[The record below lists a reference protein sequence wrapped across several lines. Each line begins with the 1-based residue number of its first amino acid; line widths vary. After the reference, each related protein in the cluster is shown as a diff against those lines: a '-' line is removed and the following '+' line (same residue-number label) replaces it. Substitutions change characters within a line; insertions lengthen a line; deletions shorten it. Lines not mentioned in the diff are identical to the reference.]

1 MQEIKEKKIETI
13 ESGLTTEILTLLAI
27 KKRGE
32 ATELLVEDILNKN
45 YIYTTR
51 DDIKS
56 EMWIYNNGIYIPQG
70 RSFIKEYCRKKL
82 GQAFNIHI
90 CNEIINKIEADTF
103 IDHDKFFK
111 TNYLYEVPVENG
123 ILNLI
128 TKEII
133 RFNPKKIFFNKLPI
147 KFDPTKEC
155 PNILKHFKDVLK
167 SEDDVPVILELIGY
181 LLFKEYKI
189 EKAFMFVGKGR
200 NGKSKTL
207 ELMKLFLGVDN
218 CSSLPLSIMKHD
230 SFSLSELFGKMANL
244 AGDLSNTDLRET
256 GTIKQ
261 LIGRDTIQAKRK
273 FLKDLN
279 FVNYA
284 KLVFAA
290 NELPRVYDTTD
301 GFWTKWVLLE
311 FPYKFITQKEFN
323 SLSEEDKKMKKILD
337 SDIIKKISTPNEM
350 SGLLNHALEKL
361 SVLLNHEE
369 FSYSKGTSEVKE
381 LWIRQSD
388 SFTSFCLDNIEE
400 DNYGIITKSELRKA
414 YFNYCK
420 EHNIKGSSDKSIKI
434 TLQNKY
440 GVEEN
445 RKKINDIQVYV
456 WEGISFKC

>member
-1 MQEIKEKKIETI
+1 MPEIKERIIETI
-13 ESGLTTEILTLLAI
+13 ESGLTNEILTLLAI

-32 ATELLVEDILNKN
+32 ATELLVEDILNKK

-56 EMWIYNNGIYIPQG
+56 EMWVYKNGIYIPQG
-70 RSFIKEYCRKKL
+70 RSFIKEYCRKML
-82 GQAFNIHI
+82 GQAFNTHI
-90 CNEIINKIEADTF
+90 CNEVINKIEADTF
-103 IDHDKFFK
+103 IDHDTFFK
-111 TNYLYEVPVENG
+111 TNYLYEIPVENG

-128 TKEII
+128 TKDLTK
-133 RFNPKKIFFNKLPI
+133 FNPKKIFFNKLPI
-147 KFDPTKEC
+147 KFDPSKEC
-155 PNILKHFKDVLK
+155 PNILNHFKSILK
-167 SEDDVPVILELIGY
+167 SEDDTNVILELFGY

-207 ELMKLFLGVDN
+207 ELMKKFLGVDN

-230 SFSLSELFGKMANL
+230 SFSLSELFSKMANL
-244 AGDLSNTDLRET
+244 AGDLSNTDLKET

-311 FPYKFITQKEFN
+311 FPYKFITQKEYDT
-323 SLSEEDKKMKKILD
+323 LPEEERKMKKILD
-337 SDIIKKISTPNEM
+337 SDIIKKISTPDEM
-350 SGLLNHALEKL
+350 SGLLNKVLDKL
-361 SVLLNHEE
+361 SILLKNEE

-388 SFTSFCLDNIEE
+388 SFTAFCLDNIEE
-400 DNYGIITKSELRKA
+400 DNYGIITKSDLRKS

-420 EHNIKGSSDKSIKI
+420 EHNIKGCSDKSIKI

-440 GVEEN
+440 GAEEN
-445 RKKINDIQVYV
+445 RNKINDNQIYV
-456 WEGISFKC
+456 WEGISFKS

>member
-1 MQEIKEKKIETI
+1 MQEIKEKKIEII